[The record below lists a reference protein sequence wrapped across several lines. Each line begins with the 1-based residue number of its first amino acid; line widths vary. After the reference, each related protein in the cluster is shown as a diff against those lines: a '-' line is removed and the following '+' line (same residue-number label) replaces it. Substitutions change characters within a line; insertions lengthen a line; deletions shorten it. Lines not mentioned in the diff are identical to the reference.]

1 MRQFALA
8 LAVVAA
14 PAWGQT
20 ALTLEDAVR
29 LALKQHPAIEAS
41 DAGVKAAATKI
52 DQARAGYLPKLNY
65 SESWQRGNNPVFVFS
80 SLLTQ
85 HQFSENNFQIGA
97 LNRPDAMN
105 NFQSRLAV
113 EQPLYDAGLTRKATR
128 AAQLGRDVAAEQSR
142 RTSMDVIAGVARAYY
157 GAVLASEALKVA
169 EEARKSAE
177 ADLARAETIRAA
189 GMTTD
194 ADVLSIRVHLAAVRE
209 QLIRRSNDVRTSPR
223 RARTTRSALLDSRY
237 TSPRRSKPFRFRPCR
252 SKSTPS
258 AVFSNGPS
266 CARRAW
272 PPRSAKRRPRW
283 LVRPCFPRSSSRP
296 PSRPT
301 ASDSWIAAGPIGSVP
316 SACAGT
322 SFNGGED
329 KARIEEA
336 RQQTRQARAL
346 ARRGESAV
354 RLQVESAYLEWKAAQ
369 ERIELASAT
378 VSAAEESLRIT
389 QNRYANGLATVTD
402 LLRTETAYLETRTRR
417 LAAVHDQ
424 RVAAA
429 MLELAAG
436 HANAASDV
444 LEIKERK

>member
-14 PAWGQT
+14 PAWAQT

-29 LALKQHPAIEAS
+29 LALKQHPAIEAG

-52 DQARAGYLPKLNY
+52 DQARSGYLPKLNY

-85 HQFSENNFQIGA
+85 HQFSENNFQIGS

-128 AAQLGRDVAAEQSR
+128 AAQLGRDVATEQSR
-142 RTSMDVIAGVARAYY
+142 RTSMDVIGGVARAYY
-157 GAVLASEALKVA
+157 DAVLAGEALKVA

-177 ADLARAETIRAA
+177 ADLARAQTIRAA

-209 QLIRRSNDVRTSPR
+209 QLIRRSNDVELA
-223 RARTTRSALLDSRY
+223 RAALNDSLGAPLDSRHVL
-237 TSPRRSKPFRFRPCR
+237 T
-252 SKSTPS
+252 TPLQAVPLS
-258 AVFSNGPS
+258 AVPLEEY
-266 CARRAW
+266 
-272 PPRSAKRRPRW
+272 AKRGLLERPELRQAR
-283 LVRPCFPRSSSRP
+283 LAAEIGETQTALARSSLLPMVSFQAAFEADRQ
-296 PSRPT
+296 RFVDRGG
-301 ASDSWIAAGPIGSVP
+301 ANWI
-316 SACAGT
+316 SAVGLHWNI
-322 SFNGGED
+322 FNGGAD

-336 RQQTRQARAL
+336 RQRTRQARAL

-369 ERIELASAT
+369 ERIELAGAT

-436 HANAASDV
+436 TLNASSDV
-444 LEIKERK
+444 LK

>member
-8 LAVVAA
+8 LAVVTA

-29 LALKQHPAIEAS
+29 LALKQHPAIEAG
-41 DAGVKAAATKI
+41 DAGIKAAATKI

-105 NFQSRLAV
+105 NFQSRLSV

-128 AAQLGRDVAAEQSR
+128 AAQLGRDVATEQSR

-157 GAVLASEALKVA
+157 GAVLAGEALKVA

-177 ADLARAETIRAA
+177 ADLARAQTIRAA

-209 QLIRRSNDVRTSPR
+209 QLIRRSNDVELS
-223 RARTTRSALLDSRY
+223 RAALNDALGAPLDSRHLLTTPLLAVPLSSVPVEEY
-237 TSPRRSKPFRFRPCR
+237 AKRGLLERPELRQARLATEIGETQTALARSSLLPMVSFQAAFEADRQRFVDRGGANWI
-252 SKSTPS
+252 S
-258 AVFSNGPS
+258 AVGL
-266 CARRAW
+266 
-272 PPRSAKRRPRW
+272 RW
-283 LVRPCFPRSSSRP
+283 NL
-296 PSRPT
+296 
-301 ASDSWIAAGPIGSVP
+301 
-316 SACAGT
+316 
-322 SFNGGED
+322 FNGGAD
-329 KARIEEA
+329 KARIEET

-369 ERIELASAT
+369 ERIELAGAT

-436 HANAASDV
+436 TLNASSDV
-444 LEIKERK
+444 LK

>member
-52 DQARAGYLPKLNY
+52 EQARAGYLPKLNY

-85 HQFSENNFQIGA
+85 HQFSENNFQIGP

-128 AAQLGRDVAAEQSR
+128 AAQLGRDVATEQSR
-142 RTSMDVIAGVARAYY
+142 RTSMDVIAGVAQAYY
-157 GAVLASEALKVA
+157 GAVLAGEALKVA

-177 ADLARAETIRAA
+177 ADLARAQTIRAA
-189 GMTTD
+189 GMSTD
-194 ADVLSIRVHLAAVRE
+194 ADVLSIRVHLASVRE
-209 QLIRRSNDVRTSPR
+209 QLIRRSNEVELA
-223 RARTTRSALLDSRY
+223 RAALNDSLGAPLASRYLLTTPLQAVPLSALPLEEYSKRGLLERPELRQARLATEIGETQTALARSALLPMVSFQAAFEADRQ
-237 TSPRRSKPFRFRPCR
+237 RFVDRGGANWIG
-252 SKSTPS
+252 
-258 AVFSNGPS
+258 AVGM
-266 CARRAW
+266 
-272 PPRSAKRRPRW
+272 RW
-283 LVRPCFPRSSSRP
+283 NL
-296 PSRPT
+296 
-301 ASDSWIAAGPIGSVP
+301 
-316 SACAGT
+316 
-322 SFNGGED
+322 FNGGAD
-329 KARIEEA
+329 KARIEES

-369 ERIELASAT
+369 ERIEVAGAT

-389 QNRYANGLATVTD
+389 QNRYASGLATVTD
-402 LLRTETAYLETRTRR
+402 LLRTETAFLETRTRR

-436 HANAASDV
+436 TLNASSEV
-444 LEIKERK
+444 LK

>member
-157 GAVLASEALKVA
+157 GAVLAGEALKVA
-169 EEARKSAE
+169 EEARKSAD
-177 ADLARAETIRAA
+177 ADLARAQTIRAA

-209 QLIRRSNDVRTSPR
+209 QLIRRSNDVELA
-223 RARTTRSALLDSRY
+223 RAALNDSLGAPLDSRYSLTTPLQAVPLSAVPLEEYSKRGLLERPELRQARLATEIGETQTALARSALLPMVSFQASFEADRQ
-237 TSPRRSKPFRFRPCR
+237 RFVDRGGANWI
-252 SKSTPS
+252 ST
-258 AVFSNGPS
+258 VGM
-266 CARRAW
+266 
-272 PPRSAKRRPRW
+272 RW
-283 LVRPCFPRSSSRP
+283 N
-296 PSRPT
+296 
-301 ASDSWIAAGPIGSVP
+301 I
-316 SACAGT
+316 
-322 SFNGGED
+322 FNGGED

-369 ERIELASAT
+369 ERIELAGAT

-436 HANAASDV
+436 TLNASSDV
-444 LEIKERK
+444 LK